1 MQVKNETLLLF
12 ILAAVQFTNIVD
24 FMIMMPM
31 GDILQRALEITPFK
45 FSALVSAYPV
55 AAFVSSLFGVFFLDK
70 FDRKKALLFAYSGFI
85 LGTLSSAVV
94 PNTASPEVNYSLFI
108 GTRLL
113 TGLFGGILGALVM
126 SIVGDVIPLERRGRA
141 MGLVATAFSLAAILG
156 VPLGLAL
163 VNAFDGNWHIPFY
176 MVSSLGTVVI
186 PLIIFGVPSIR
197 EHLDRQIQKPHPFET
212 IRVAAKS
219 KNQQLALLFVL
230 MLVIGHFSIIPFIT
244 PYMINNVGLTQDQ
257 IPFIYLI
264 GGACTVI
271 SSPLIGRMVDRFGRK
286 RMFTIMASISMVPVL
301 LITNLWPVS
310 LWVVFTITGSFFI
323 AVSGRMIPA
332 NTLITAVVRP
342 ENRGGFMSLN
352 SSFTSLATGIA
363 SMIGGSIVVQAGPG
377 EPLEGYMWVG
387 VIGVG
392 FTMVTVVLAR
402 WLKETNTV

>member
-94 PNTASPEVNYSLFI
+94 PNTASHEVNYSLFI

-156 VPLGLAL
+156 VTLGLAL

-197 EHLDRQIQKPHPFET
+197 EHLDR
-212 IRVAAKS
+212 
-219 KNQQLALLFVL
+219 
-230 MLVIGHFSIIPFIT
+230 
-244 PYMINNVGLTQDQ
+244 
-257 IPFIYLI
+257 
-264 GGACTVI
+264 
-271 SSPLIGRMVDRFGRK
+271 
-286 RMFTIMASISMVPVL
+286 
-301 LITNLWPVS
+301 
-310 LWVVFTITGSFFI
+310 
-323 AVSGRMIPA
+323 
-332 NTLITAVVRP
+332 
-342 ENRGGFMSLN
+342 
-352 SSFTSLATGIA
+352 
-363 SMIGGSIVVQAGPG
+363 
-377 EPLEGYMWVG
+377 
-387 VIGVG
+387 
-392 FTMVTVVLAR
+392 
-402 WLKETNTV
+402 